1 MKRPLLIILVLLALP
16 GWSPALEIAF
26 KPAGQVE
33 DAVIKLADVAECKE
47 KSPLAEALASQ
58 SIGQAPAPGET
69 VVLRAQ
75 DIKQYLTSG
84 QTLPDDI
91 SWSGSA
97 TITISRTGMVVGP
110 ERVQAL
116 IAEFISSN
124 SQNLPKADITFVPS
138 ALPLPFTLPKGDLS
152 CQVIPSNPNIL
163 GSSRFSMIFKVD
175 NRVVKNMSV
184 RGRTEALAMVAVAAQ
199 PLKKGLIL
207 GPQHLRM
214 ATLDISDLVNPALDA
229 KDLLGMQLTRGLQTD
244 APVLAAMVENL
255 PVVKRG
261 EQVKIAIKSGSLQL
275 TATGLAYNDGKLD
288 QMIKVQNIS
297 SSKIILGR
305 VVGPGLVEVML

>member
-1 MKRPLLIILVLLALP
+1 MKRTLFVILLLLAFP
-16 GWSPALEIAF
+16 EWSIAFEIAF
-26 KPAGQVE
+26 KPAGQVD
-33 DAVIKLADVAECKE
+33 DAVIKLADVAECSE
-47 KSPLAEALASQ
+47 QTPLAEALASQ
-58 SIGQAPAPGET
+58 PVGQAPAPGEST
-69 VVLRAQ
+69 VLRAQ
-75 DIKQYLTSG
+75 DIKQYLASS
-84 QTLPDDI
+84 QTLPDDLT
-91 SWSGSA
+91 WSGSA
-97 TITISRTGMVVGP
+97 TITISRTGTVVGP

-116 IAEFISSN
+116 IAEFIDSN
-124 SQNLPKADITFVPS
+124 SHNLPKAEITFVAS

-152 CQVIPSNPNIL
+152 CEVIPSNPNIL
-163 GSSRFSMIFKVD
+163 GSSRFSLIFKID
-175 NRVVKNMSV
+175 NRVAKNMSV
-184 RGRTEALAMVAVAAQ
+184 RGKTEALAQVAVAAQ

-214 ATLDISDLVNPALDA
+214 AALDISALTNPVFDA

-261 EQVKIAIKSGSLQL
+261 QQVKIAIKSGALLL

-305 VVGPGLVEVML
+305 VAGPGLVEVML